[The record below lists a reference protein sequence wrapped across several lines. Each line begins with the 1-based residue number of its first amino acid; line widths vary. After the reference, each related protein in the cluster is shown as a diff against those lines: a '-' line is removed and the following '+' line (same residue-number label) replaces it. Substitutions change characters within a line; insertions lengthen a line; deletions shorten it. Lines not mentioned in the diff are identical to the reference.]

1 MALKVSKRSVD
12 GVIRVVD
19 VYVSQRL
26 LRDVN
31 RGFSWYVVE
40 LNLALEDG
48 RVFTMINIPS
58 DVAEALAV
66 HRGLLSPP
74 RRQSIYTFL
83 LNNESFKEVLT
94 RGLKR
99 VIIDELDP
107 ATGLYTASVD
117 FEDEGVNITIKMIPS
132 HAVYLAL
139 LAGRSIY
146 VRKELVEQQE
156 RLGEYEEEK

>member
-1 MALKVSKRSVD
+1 VGGEEVN
-12 GVIRVVD
+12 GIIRVVD

-26 LRDVN
+26 VRDAYK
-31 RGFSWYVVE
+31 GFSWYVVE

-66 HRGLLSPP
+66 HRGVQTPP
-74 RRQSIYTFL
+74 RRQSMYTFL
-83 LNNESFKEVLT
+83 LSNEGFKDVLS

-107 ATGLYTASVD
+107 ATGLYTASVY
-117 FEDEGVNITIKMIPS
+117 FEDEGVNMTIKMIPS

-139 LAGRSIY
+139 LTGKNIY
-146 VRKELVEQQE
+146 VKKELVDQQE
-156 RLGEYEEEK
+156 KFGEYEEEG